1 MARRKSQPTLKEV
14 AEVAGT
20 STAVVSYVV
29 NSGPRP
35 VAAATRQ
42 RVLDAIAELGYRPNR
57 AAQMLA
63 SKRSKALGVV
73 VPDMSNAF
81 FTDLVR
87 AIEQHARSRGFITFI
102 GNTDYDG
109 DHEQDYVEAF
119 GDFGA
124 EGIIVVSGDM
134 VGPWKAAASAPL
146 VFVHRRPVG
155 AEGPVVR
162 TDDRL
167 GGKLATEHLLA
178 LGRGGVHC
186 VAGPEDAGPVAER
199 VDAWREAHRTRVDP
213 CAPGDLV
220 RVPYP
225 RASAAAALEPWLRT
239 LELPAAVFVTVD
251 EQALGLLS
259 AASAAGI
266 RVPEDLAVVGYDN
279 TSASAHSVPALTTV
293 AMPYQEMAT
302 WAVDLIVNNED
313 ALDTVINGVGLV
325 VRRSCGRSTCT
336 DESDS
341 RIDP

>member
-1 MARRKSQPTLKEV
+1 MARRRSQPTLREV
-14 AEVAGT
+14 AELAGT

-35 VAAATRQ
+35 VAQATRQ

-63 SKRSKALGVV
+63 SKRSNALGVV
-73 VPDMSNAF
+73 VPDIANAF
-81 FTDLVR
+81 FTDLIR
-87 AIEQHARSRGFITFI
+87 AIEQHARSRGFITLI
-102 GNTDYDG
+102 GNTDYDRG
-109 DHEQDYVEAF
+109 HEQDYVEAF
-119 GDFGA
+119 DDFGA
-124 EGIIVVSGDM
+124 EGIIVVSGDL
-134 VGPWKAAASAPL
+134 VDPWKAAVSAPL

-155 AEGPVVR
+155 AEGPVIR

-167 GGKLATEHLLA
+167 GGTLATEHLLA

-186 VAGPEDAGPVAER
+186 VAGPEDAGPIQDR
-199 VDAWREAHRTRVDP
+199 VDAWREAHRSSADSCV
-213 CAPGDLV
+213 PGELI

-225 RASAAAALEPWLRT
+225 RAAAAAGLEPWLRT
-239 LELPAAVFVTVD
+239 LVLPAAVFVTVD

-293 AMPYQEMAT
+293 AMPYREMAT
-302 WAVDLIVNNED
+302 WAVDWIVTNDD
-313 ALDTVINGVGLV
+313 ALDTVIDGVRLV
-325 VRRSCGRSTCT
+325 VRRSCGVR
-336 DESDS
+336 E
-341 RIDP
+341 RAGE